1 MKLSGNTILIT
12 GGGTGIGKG
21 LAKKFKSLGND
32 VIICGRREDRLKEVS
47 VECPGVHYV
56 KCNIASEQERR
67 DMFEHIRNSFP
78 NLNVII
84 NNGAVQ
90 NDYDLTAGPE
100 AIDYAAKE
108 IEINLTAPI
117 MLTSQYIPL
126 LLKQKEPVIINITS
140 ILGFTPV
147 ARIPIYCAAKA
158 GFHVYTLVL
167 RKQLENT
174 PIQVFEVPPPRVETE
189 LNPEGRR
196 KARAAG
202 TDVPGSLMPDEYA
215 DFVTAELAK
224 GNLDIF
230 YGPAGDMVRTMPR
243 PVSETARLRS
253 KQV

>member
-1 MKLSGNTILIT
+1 MNLNGNTILIT

-21 LAKKFKSLGND
+21 MAKKFKLLGNE
-32 VIICGRREDRLKEVS
+32 VIICGRREDRLKEVAA
-47 VECPGVHYV
+47 ELPGIHYF
-56 KCNIASEQERR
+56 KCDIASEQDRH
-67 DMFEHIRNSFP
+67 DMLDHIQKNFP
-78 NLNVII
+78 NLNVIV

-117 MLTSQYIPL
+117 LLTSQYIPL
-126 LLKQKEPVIINITS
+126 LLRQKEPVIINVTS

-158 GFHVYTLVL
+158 GFHVYTLTL

-189 LNPEGRR
+189 LNPEGRK

-215 DFVTAELAK
+215 DFVLAELAK

-230 YGPAGDMVRTMPR
+230 YGPGGEMVKTQPR
-243 PVSETARLRS
+243 PISETARLR
-253 KQV
+253 